1 MDDIVKLR
9 SFYGALIEL
18 IGSAESVKQWNIDAD
33 YVDDYDY
40 IYSQIKACL
49 PDVDL
54 EHVSAGKIRKSRDS
68 EYNRYHYISKL
79 RELKGILEYGL
90 TLNDKIVQIGSLFN
104 AIKDE
109 ELRSRCADLLTA
121 NDHFDRVVN
130 QATQVLENR
139 IRAKSGSSKSGK
151 QLINEAV
158 KSDLAGTILIL
169 STNPN
174 EQEGYS
180 NILRGLMQTLRNS
193 SHHSL
198 SQNYTREDAFAVCG
212 FIDQLLRVI
221 DRSSVKQS

>member
-1 MDDIVKLR
+1 M
-9 SFYGALIEL
+9 
-18 IGSAESVKQWNIDAD
+18 
-33 YVDDYDY
+33 
-40 IYSQIKACL
+40 
-49 PDVDL
+49 
-54 EHVSAGKIRKSRDS
+54 
-68 EYNRYHYISKL
+68 
-79 RELKGILEYGL
+79 
-90 TLNDKIVQIGSLFN
+90 
-104 AIKDE
+104 
-109 ELRSRCADLLTA
+109 
-121 NDHFDRVVN
+121 
-130 QATQVLENR
+130 
-139 IRAKSGSSKSGK
+139 
-151 QLINEAV
+151 

>member
-79 RELKGILEYGL
+79 RQLKGILEYGL
-90 TLNDKIVQIGSLFN
+90 NLNDKIVQIGSLFN

>member
-79 RELKGILEYGL
+79 RQLKGILEYGL
-90 TLNDKIVQIGSLFN
+90 NLNDKIVQIGSLFN

-151 QLINEAV
+151 
-158 KSDLAGTILIL
+158 
-169 STNPN
+169 
-174 EQEGYS
+174 
-180 NILRGLMQTLRNS
+180 
-193 SHHSL
+193 
-198 SQNYTREDAFAVCG
+198 
-212 FIDQLLRVI
+212 
-221 DRSSVKQS
+221 